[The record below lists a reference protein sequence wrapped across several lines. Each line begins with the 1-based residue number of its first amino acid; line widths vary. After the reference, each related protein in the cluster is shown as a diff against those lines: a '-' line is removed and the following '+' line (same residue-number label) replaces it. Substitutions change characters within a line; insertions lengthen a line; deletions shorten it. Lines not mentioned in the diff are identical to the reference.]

1 MTLDSVDDQLYQCT
15 WFKILLNLLFPLL
28 TLTCKQRAYSFT
40 YIMTTEILYV
50 GPVYAVGLGN
60 NMCVCV
66 GVPIPLNV
74 TAAALCVDIGHTRR
88 TDTDG

>member
-15 WFKILLNLLFPLL
+15 WFKILLNLSFPLL

-40 YIMTTEILYV
+40 HHIMTTEILYV

-60 NMCVCV
+60 NMCLCRRANTSECDSSSPVC
-66 GVPIPLNV
+66 
-74 TAAALCVDIGHTRR
+74 
-88 TDTDG
+88 